1 LEGERAK
8 LLLARNG
15 ILSREMLAL
24 ESVSVSWNE
33 IVFALRRMEYGGTIR
48 RGYFVRSLS
57 GEQYAL
63 PEAVERLRAMRALNP
78 GAEPPIAL
86 SAADPANP
94 YGVLIPGCGITRD
107 PANLVVIRA
116 GRVILGLAS
125 RALVTPAQL
134 DDGEFG
140 AALDALMALRPRLVI
155 DTIDGCPAL
164 ESGRV
169 HMMAARGFHSDGRA
183 LVYDGLPGPR
193 PSRVAAMDAQRSH
206 PQPRSET

>member
-1 LEGERAK
+1 
-8 LLLARNG
+8 
-15 ILSREMLAL
+15 MLAL

-33 IVFALRRMEYGGTIR
+33 IVFALRRMEYAGTIR

-78 GAEPPIAL
+78 SAEAPIAL

-94 YGVLIPGCGITRD
+94 YGVLIPGCEITRD
-107 PANLVVIRA
+107 PANVVVIRA
-116 GRVILGLAS
+116 GRVILGLAG
-125 RALVTPAQL
+125 RALVTPAQLDDGAAQL

-140 AALDALMALRPRLVI
+140 AALDALMALRSRLVI

-169 HMMAARGFHSDGRA
+169 HVMAARGFHSDGRA

-193 PSRVAAMDAQRSH
+193 PSRVAAADAERAP